1 VLNWIKYDNPLWYK
15 VPFVTKYIIYKD
27 K

>member
-15 VPFVTKYIIYKD
+15 VPFVTKYLLHK
-27 K
+27 

>member
-15 VPFVTKYIIYKD
+15 VPFTKYFIYKD

>member
-15 VPFVTKYIIYKD
+15 VPFVTRYFLCKD